1 MSSYFINII
10 IIIVTFII
18 INILILISFYYIHKI
33 VNNPKLVNIILEH
46 GKNFNKYNKN
56 SCYFCNYC
64 QNIYNNKKVLY
75 CKCSYFDK
83 LIKYSGLKK
92 YLKCKYF
99 QKSEKYIFYEITQ
112 YNNHQTFIK
121 TKNIMVDDQTYKLYH
136 QLYNILSK
144 YKQGYCIN
152 LDYDENIKIECYIA
166 INLNLI
172 INIFVTSSEK
182 NQIIFRYLIGSSGTH
197 DLIHDISLIDIDL
210 KYKNINLSLSELEI
224 NYLAIKL
231 WENIINL
238 INYNQIIR
246 ELIIKLI

>member
-1 MSSYFINII
+1 
-10 IIIVTFII
+10 
-18 INILILISFYYIHKI
+18 
-33 VNNPKLVNIILEH
+33 
-46 GKNFNKYNKN
+46 
-56 SCYFCNYC
+56 
-64 QNIYNNKKVLY
+64 
-75 CKCSYFDK
+75 
-83 LIKYSGLKK
+83 
-92 YLKCKYF
+92 
-99 QKSEKYIFYEITQ
+99 
-112 YNNHQTFIK
+112 
-121 TKNIMVDDQTYKLYH
+121 MVDDQTYKLYH